1 VGRAAAQADAALAES
16 ERLLSDLRQK
26 LAAPEIASTIEALN
40 ASAVNLETATAE
52 AAEASRNTAEATGYI
67 RDMLSP
73 TKKSF
78 WRRVL
83 ELLIPRP
90 TVSVK

>member
-1 VGRAAAQADAALAES
+1 
-16 ERLLSDLRQK
+16 
-26 LAAPEIASTIEALN
+26 
-40 ASAVNLETATAE
+40 VNLETATAE